1 MLAYFN
7 KYRNEINFMDENN
20 KGVVCVNDGTVFV
33 KTNNVLH
40 FNFDSLD
47 NSTINIPKG
56 NYIAHIHTQLLNNDL
71 CFLDKF
77 NSIDEVLNNPY
88 KINVIINDTTIDSM
102 LLLSTTDPLIV
113 YNTSI
118 PISVNENA
126 KLTISSNYDNMQ
138 VIKIH
143 IILEEILGNVVSS

>member
-20 KGVVCVNDGTVFV
+20 KGVVCVNDSTVFV

-56 NYIAHIHTQLLNNDL
+56 NYIAHIHTQFLNNDI

-88 KINVIINDTTIDSM
+88 KINVNINDTTIDSM

-143 IILEEILGNVVSS
+143 IILEEILGNVISL

>member
-20 KGVVCVNDGTVFV
+20 KGVVCVNDNTVFV

-56 NYIAHIHTQLLNNDL
+56 NYIAHIHTQFLNNDI

-113 YNTSI
+113 YNISI

-143 IILEEILGNVVSS
+143 IILEEILGNVISS

>member
-7 KYRNEINFMDENN
+7 KYRNEINFIDENN
-20 KGVVCVNDGTVFV
+20 KGVVCVNDGIVFV

-56 NYIAHIHTQLLNNDL
+56 NYIAHIHTQFLNNDI

-88 KINVIINDTTIDSM
+88 KINVNINDTTIDSM
-102 LLLSTTDPLIV
+102 LLLSTTDPLII

-126 KLTISSNYDNMQ
+126 KFTISSNYDNMQ

-143 IILEEILGNVVSS
+143 IILEEILGNVISS

>member
-56 NYIAHIHTQLLNNDL
+56 NYIAHVHTHFLNNDI

-77 NSIDEVLNNPY
+77 NSIEEVLSSPY
-88 KINVIINDTTIDSM
+88 TIDVSLNDTTIDSM
-102 LLLSTTDPLIV
+102 LLLSTTDPLII

-143 IILEEILGNVVSS
+143 IILEEILGNVITL

>member
-56 NYIAHIHTQLLNNDL
+56 NYIAHIHTQFLNNDI

-126 KLTISSNYDNMQ
+126 KFTISSNYDNMQ

-143 IILEEILGNVVSS
+143 IILEEILGNVISS

>member
-56 NYIAHIHTQLLNNDL
+56 NYIAHIHTQFLNNDI

-88 KINVIINDTTIDSM
+88 KINVNINDTTIDSM
-102 LLLSTTDPLIV
+102 MLLSTTDPLII

-143 IILEEILGNVVSS
+143 IILEEILGNVISS

>member
-7 KYRNEINFMDENN
+7 KYRNEINFMDEKN
-20 KGVVCVNDGTVFV
+20 KGIVCVNDSTVFV

-56 NYIAHIHTQLLNNDL
+56 NYIAHIHTQFLNNDI

-118 PISVNENA
+118 PISVNENT

-143 IILEEILGNVVSS
+143 IILEEILGNVITS

>member
-7 KYRNEINFMDENN
+7 KYRNEINFLDENN
-20 KGVVCVNDGTVFV
+20 KGVVCINDSTVFV

-56 NYIAHIHTQLLNNDL
+56 NYIAHIHTQFLNNDI

-88 KINVIINDTTIDSM
+88 KINVNINDTTIDSM
-102 LLLSTTDPLIV
+102 LLLSTTDPLII

-143 IILEEILGNVVSS
+143 IILEEILGNVISL

>member
-7 KYRNEINFMDENN
+7 KHRNEILFMDENN

-56 NYIAHIHTQLLNNDL
+56 NYIAHIHTQFLNNDI

-88 KINVIINDTTIDSM
+88 KINVNINDTTIDSM
-102 LLLSTTDPLIV
+102 LLLSTTDPLII

-143 IILEEILGNVVSS
+143 IILEEILGNVISS

>member
-20 KGVVCVNDGTVFV
+20 KGVVCVNDDTVFV

-56 NYIAHIHTQLLNNDL
+56 NYIAHIHTQFLNNDI

-143 IILEEILGNVVSS
+143 IILEEILGNVISL

>member
-56 NYIAHIHTQLLNNDL
+56 NYIAHIHTQFLNNDI

-88 KINVIINDTTIDSM
+88 KINVNINDTTIDSM
-102 LLLSTTDPLIV
+102 FLLSTTDPLII

-143 IILEEILGNVVSS
+143 IILEEILGNVISS

>member
-20 KGVVCVNDGTVFV
+20 KGVVCVNDSTVFV

-56 NYIAHIHTQLLNNDL
+56 NYIAHIHTQFLNNDI

-143 IILEEILGNVVSS
+143 IILEEILGNVISS

>member
-56 NYIAHIHTQLLNNDL
+56 NYIAHIHTQFLNNDI

>member
-7 KYRNEINFMDENN
+7 KYRNEINFLDENN
-20 KGVVCVNDGTVFV
+20 KGVVCVNDSTVFV

-56 NYIAHIHTQLLNNDL
+56 NYIAHIHTQFLNNDI

-77 NSIDEVLNNPY
+77 NSIEEVLNNPY
-88 KINVIINDTTIDSM
+88 KINVNINDTNVDSM
-102 LLLSTTDPLIV
+102 LLLSTTDPLII
-113 YNTSI
+113 YNTSL

-143 IILEEILGNVVSS
+143 IILEEILGNVISS

>member
-56 NYIAHIHTQLLNNDL
+56 NYIAHIHTQFLNNDI

-88 KINVIINDTTIDSM
+88 KINVNINDTTIDSM
-102 LLLSTTDPLIV
+102 LLLSTTDPLII

>member
-7 KYRNEINFMDENN
+7 KYRNEILFMDENN

-56 NYIAHIHTQLLNNDL
+56 NYIAHIHTQFLNNDI

-77 NSIDEVLNNPY
+77 NSIDEVLSNPY
-88 KINVIINDTTIDSM
+88 KINVNINDTIVDSM
-102 LLLSTTDPLIV
+102 MLLSTTDPLII

-143 IILEEILGNVVSS
+143 IILEEILGNVITL

>member
-47 NSTINIPKG
+47 NSTVNIPKG
-56 NYIAHIHTQLLNNDL
+56 NYIAHIHTQFLNNDI

-143 IILEEILGNVVSS
+143 IILEEILGNVISL

>member
-56 NYIAHIHTQLLNNDL
+56 NYIAHIHTQFLNNDI

-88 KINVIINDTTIDSM
+88 KINVNINDTTIDSM
-102 LLLSTTDPLIV
+102 LLLSTTDPLII

-143 IILEEILGNVVSS
+143 IILEEILGNVISL

>member
-56 NYIAHIHTQLLNNDL
+56 NYIAHIHTQFLNNDI

-88 KINVIINDTTIDSM
+88 KINVNINDTTIDSM

-118 PISVNENA
+118 PISLNENA
-126 KLTISSNYDNMQ
+126 KFTISSNYDNMQ

-143 IILEEILGNVVSS
+143 IILEEILGNVISL

>member
-56 NYIAHIHTQLLNNDL
+56 NYIAHIHTQFLNNDI

-143 IILEEILGNVVSS
+143 IILEEILGNVISL

>member
-20 KGVVCVNDGTVFV
+20 KGVVCVNDSTVFV

-56 NYIAHIHTQLLNNDL
+56 NYIAHIHTQLLNNDI

-88 KINVIINDTTIDSM
+88 KINVNINDTTVDSM
-102 LLLSTTDPLIV
+102 LLLSTTDPLII

-126 KLTISSNYDNMQ
+126 NLTISSNYDNMQ

-143 IILEEILGNVVSS
+143 IILEEILGNVISL

>member
-20 KGVVCVNDGTVFV
+20 KGVVCVNDSTVFV

-56 NYIAHIHTQLLNNDL
+56 NYIAHIHTQFLNNDI

-102 LLLSTTDPLIV
+102 LLLSTSDPLII

-126 KLTISSNYDNMQ
+126 KFTISSNYDNMQ

-143 IILEEILGNVVSS
+143 IILEEILGNVISS

>member
-56 NYIAHIHTQLLNNDL
+56 NYIAHIHTQFLNNDI

-102 LLLSTTDPLIV
+102 LLLSTTDPLII

-143 IILEEILGNVVSS
+143 IILEEILGNVISS

>member
-7 KYRNEINFMDENN
+7 KYRNEINFMDEKN

-56 NYIAHIHTQLLNNDL
+56 NYIAHIHTQFLNNDI

-88 KINVIINDTTIDSM
+88 KINVNINDATIDSM
-102 LLLSTTDPLIV
+102 LLLSTTDSLIV

-143 IILEEILGNVVSS
+143 IILEEILGNVITL

>member
-56 NYIAHIHTQLLNNDL
+56 NYIAHIHTQFLNNDI

-88 KINVIINDTTIDSM
+88 KINVNINDTTIDSM
-102 LLLSTTDPLIV
+102 LLLSTTDPLII

-126 KLTISSNYDNMQ
+126 KLTISSNYDNMR

-143 IILEEILGNVVSS
+143 IILEEILGNVISL

>member
-56 NYIAHIHTQLLNNDL
+56 NYIAHIHTQFLNNDI

-88 KINVIINDTTIDSM
+88 KINVNINDTTIDSM
-102 LLLSTTDPLIV
+102 LLLSTTDPLII

-143 IILEEILGNVVSS
+143 IILEEILGNVIPS

>member
-56 NYIAHIHTQLLNNDL
+56 NYIAHIHTQFLNNDI

-77 NSIDEVLNNPY
+77 NSIGEVLNNPY

-102 LLLSTTDPLIV
+102 LLLSTTDPLII

-126 KLTISSNYDNMQ
+126 KFTISSNYDNMQ

-143 IILEEILGNVVSS
+143 IILEEILGNVKTS

>member
-7 KYRNEINFMDENN
+7 KYRNEINFLDEKN
-20 KGVVCVNDGTVFV
+20 KGIVCVNDGTVFV

-56 NYIAHIHTQLLNNDL
+56 NYIAHIHTQFLNNDI

-88 KINVIINDTTIDSM
+88 KINVNINDTTIDSM

-126 KLTISSNYDNMQ
+126 KFTISSNYDNMQ

-143 IILEEILGNVVSS
+143 IILEEILGNVISS

>member
-56 NYIAHIHTQLLNNDL
+56 NYIAHIHTQFLNNDI

-88 KINVIINDTTIDSM
+88 KINVNINDTTIDSM

>member
-56 NYIAHIHTQLLNNDL
+56 NYIAHIHTQFLNNDI

-88 KINVIINDTTIDSM
+88 KINVNINDTAIDSM

-118 PISVNENA
+118 PISVNDNA
-126 KLTISSNYDNMQ
+126 KLTISSNYDNIQ

-143 IILEEILGNVVSS
+143 IILEEILGNVISL

>member
-7 KYRNEINFMDENN
+7 KYRNEINFLNENN
-20 KGVVCVNDGTVFV
+20 KGVVCVNDSTVFV

-56 NYIAHIHTQLLNNDL
+56 NYIAHIHTQFLNNDI

-77 NSIDEVLNNPY
+77 NSIEEVLSSPY
-88 KINVIINDTTIDSM
+88 TIDVSLNDTTIDSM
-102 LLLSTTDPLIV
+102 LLLSTTDPLII

-143 IILEEILGNVVSS
+143 IILEEILGNVISL

>member
-77 NSIDEVLNNPY
+77 NSIEEVLSSPY
-88 KINVIINDTTIDSM
+88 TIDVSINDTTIDSM
-102 LLLSTTDPLIV
+102 LLLSTTDPLII

-143 IILEEILGNVVSS
+143 IILEEILGNVITS

>member
-56 NYIAHIHTQLLNNDL
+56 NYIAHIHTQFLNNDI

-88 KINVIINDTTIDSM
+88 KINVNINDTTIDSM

-126 KLTISSNYDNMQ
+126 KFTISSNYDNMQ

-143 IILEEILGNVVSS
+143 IILEEILGNVISL

>member
-7 KYRNEINFMDENN
+7 KYRNEILFMDENN

-56 NYIAHIHTQLLNNDL
+56 NYIAHIHTQLLNNDI

-88 KINVIINDTTIDSM
+88 KINVNINDTTVDSM
-102 LLLSTTDPLIV
+102 MLLSTTDPLII

-126 KLTISSNYDNMQ
+126 KLTISTNYNNMQ

-143 IILEEILGNVVSS
+143 IILEEILGNVITS

>member
-7 KYRNEINFMDENN
+7 KYRNEINFLDENN
-20 KGVVCVNDGTVFV
+20 KGVVCVNDSTVFV
-33 KTNNVLH
+33 KTNNVLY

-56 NYIAHIHTQLLNNDL
+56 NYIAHIHTQFLNNDI

-88 KINVIINDTTIDSM
+88 KINVNINDTTIDSM
-102 LLLSTTDPLIV
+102 LLLSTTDPLII

-126 KLTISSNYDNMQ
+126 KLTISSNYDNMR

-143 IILEEILGNVVSS
+143 IILEEILGNVISL

>member
-7 KYRNEINFMDENN
+7 KYRNEILFMDEKN

-56 NYIAHIHTQLLNNDL
+56 NYIAHIHTQFLNNDI

-88 KINVIINDTTIDSM
+88 KINVNINDTTIDSM

-143 IILEEILGNVVSS
+143 IILEEILGNVISL

>member
-7 KYRNEINFMDENN
+7 KYRNEINFLDENN
-20 KGVVCVNDGTVFV
+20 KGVVCVNDSTVFV

-56 NYIAHIHTQLLNNDL
+56 NYIAHIHTQFLNNDI

-126 KLTISSNYDNMQ
+126 KFTISSNYDNMQ

-143 IILEEILGNVVSS
+143 IILEEILGNVISL

>member
-56 NYIAHIHTQLLNNDL
+56 NYIAHIHTQFLNNDI

-102 LLLSTTDPLIV
+102 LLLSTTDPLII

-126 KLTISSNYDNMQ
+126 KLTISSNYDNMR

-143 IILEEILGNVVSS
+143 IILEEILGNVISS

>member
-7 KYRNEINFMDENN
+7 KYRNEILFMDENN

-56 NYIAHIHTQLLNNDL
+56 NYIAHIHTQFLNNDI

-88 KINVIINDTTIDSM
+88 KINVNINDTTIDSM
-102 LLLSTTDPLIV
+102 FLLSTTDPLII

-126 KLTISSNYDNMQ
+126 KLTISSNYDNMR

-143 IILEEILGNVVSS
+143 IILEEILGNVISS